1 VKARARRAALRA
13 AVVFVAFAAG
23 GCGTVAGTRIPV
35 VPVQV
40 PTPAGVTEAV
50 VPSDVGI
57 TGDCGDPLASLAPS
71 GPLPEPGRMPPGS
84 TMERIVARGK
94 LVVGVD
100 QNTYNFGF
108 RDPFTGQ
115 IQGFDVDMARAVAG
129 ALFGDPSRIQLRALT
144 SEQRIPAVRDGAVD
158 IVVRTMT
165 ITCERKR
172 EVNFSAVYY
181 DASQRLLVK
190 RDSGITGAGDLAGK
204 RVCATKGST
213 SLSHVA
219 SLPAQPVPVSVAD
232 WTDCLVMMQQRQVDA
247 VSTDDVILAGLAAQ
261 DRYTEVV
268 GEPLADEPYGMAI
281 PRQDTDFVRFVNAV
295 LEKIKSDGTWTGAY
309 RHWLGD
315 LLPGPVP
322 DPPEPRYAG

>member
-1 VKARARRAALRA
+1 MKAGAHRAALL
-13 AVVFVAFAAG
+13 AVALALG
-23 GCGTVAGTRIPV
+23 GCATVGGTTIPV
-35 VPVQV
+35 VPAQV
-40 PTPAGVTEAV
+40 PTPAGATE
-50 VPSDVGI
+50 VGVRAEAGI
-57 TGDCGDPLASLAPS
+57 SEDCGDPLASLAPS

-100 QNTYNFGF
+100 QNTYHFGF

-115 IQGFDVDMARAVAG
+115 IQGFDVDMARAVAA

-144 SEQRIPAVRDGAVD
+144 SEQRVPAVREGAVD

-181 DASQRLLVK
+181 EAGQRLLVK

-213 SLSHVA
+213 SLSHLA
-219 SLPAQPVPVSVAD
+219 SLPAQPVPVSVVD

-268 GEPLADEPYGMAI
+268 GEPLSDEPYGMAI
-281 PRQDTDFVRFVNAV
+281 SLQDTDFVRFVNGV
-295 LEKIKSDGTWTGAY
+295 LEKVKTDGTWTGAY

-322 DPPEPRYAG
+322 DPPAPRYAR

>member
-1 VKARARRAALRA
+1 MRARAVVVIA
-13 AVVFVAFAAG
+13 AVFALG
-23 GCGTVAGTRIPV
+23 GCGTVAGTTVPV
-35 VPVQV
+35 VAAQV
-40 PTPAGVTEAV
+40 PTPGGVTEAAAPAGV
-50 VPSDVGI
+50 N
-57 TGDCGDPLASLAPS
+57 TGEDCGDPLASLAPS

-84 TMERIVARGK
+84 TMDRIVARGK

-115 IQGFDVDMARAVAG
+115 IQGFDIDMARAVAR

-158 IVVRTMT
+158 IVVRTMS
-165 ITCERKR
+165 ITCERRR
-172 EVNFSAVYY
+172 EVSFSAVYY

-190 RDSGITGAGDLAGK
+190 RDSGITGAADLAGR

-213 SLSHVA
+213 SLSHLA
-219 SLPAQPVPVSVAD
+219 SLPARPVPVSVAD

-281 PRQDTDFVRFVNAV
+281 PQQDTDFVRFVNGV
-295 LEKIKSDGTWTGAY
+295 LERIKADGTWTGAY
-309 RHWLGD
+309 RHWLGS

>member
-1 VKARARRAALRA
+1 MKAALVIA
-13 AVVFVAFAAG
+13 AVFVLG
-23 GCGTVAGTRIPV
+23 GCAGVAGTTVPV
-35 VPVQV
+35 VPAQV
-40 PTPAGVTEAV
+40 PAPAGVTEAGAPGEV
-50 VPSDVGI
+50 D
-57 TGDCGDPLASLAPS
+57 TGEDCGDRLASLAPS

-84 TMERIVARGK
+84 TMDRIVARGK

-100 QNTYNFGF
+100 QNTYNFGY
-108 RDPFTGQ
+108 RDPFTGR
-115 IQGFDVDMARAVAG
+115 IQGFDIDMAGAVAE
-129 ALFGDPSRIQLRALT
+129 ALFGDPSRIQLRVLT
-144 SEQRIPAVRDGAVD
+144 SEQRIPAVRDGTVD
-158 IVVRTMT
+158 IVVRTMS

-172 EVNFSAVYY
+172 EVSFSAVYY

-213 SLSHVA
+213 SLSHLA

-232 WTDCLVMMQQRQVDA
+232 WTDCLVMMQQGQVDA

-281 PRQDTDFVRFVNAV
+281 PQQDTDFVRFVNGV
-295 LEKIKSDGTWTGAY
+295 LEKIKADGTWTAAY
-309 RHWLGD
+309 RHWLGN